1 MPLEFRTE
9 LLGEFAERQAA
20 QKRLFVFAIGAAIG
34 VFLLQASFASW
45 RLAVL
50 SFLTLP
56 IALVGGVLA
65 AYLGGG
71 VLSLGS
77 LVGSLTVLGI
87 VARNGIVLMLISHY
101 QHLEQFEGE
110 PFGPGPLIRGARERV
125 VPNMMTVF
133 TTGLVLIPLIAA
145 GQIPSSEIEHP
156 MAIVI
161 LGGLIT
167 ATLLNLFVVPCSTCT
182 SPRAG
187 AGRRP
192 GSACP

>member
-20 QKRLFVFAIGAAIG
+20 QKRLFVFAIAA
-34 VFLLQASFASW
+34 A
-45 RLAVL
+45 
-50 SFLTLP
+50 
-56 IALVGGVLA
+56 
-65 AYLGGG
+65 
-71 VLSLGS
+71 
-77 LVGSLTVLGI
+77 I
-87 VARNGIVLMLISHY
+87 VARNGIVLISHY

-110 PFGPGPLIRGARERV
+110 PFGPGLVIRGARERV
-125 VPNMMTVF
+125 VPIMMTVF
-133 TTGLVLIPLIAA
+133 NTGLVLIPLIAA
-145 GQIPSSEIEHP
+145 GQIPSNEIEHP

-187 AGRRP
+187 AGRVRGRHTRDRLMTAEG
-192 GSACP
+192 GSLGSPRSARASGASSRAKGTRCVELAPP